1 MELFKGMDF
10 LEFTDKF
17 RTNEDC
23 RKYLAHFKWKDGF
36 KCRKCGST
44 ENHNS
49 QDPTIRRCK
58 HCYHIESATA
68 GTIFHKLK
76 FDLRKAFAMVFLMS
90 TSSKGSSGHNF
101 STMFS
106 INKNTAW
113 LFEQKV
119 RRAMES
125 SRHYPLTG
133 KVNVDETVIG
143 GKEFN
148 RPGRGEQDKTPVVV
162 AIEQNKNE
170 DGIKRAYA
178 HQIDDYTT
186 NSLKQ
191 IFEDHIDK
199 EHSEIETDKW
209 RGYNPLKE
217 EWHITQKSSNGGENF
232 ELMHRFI
239 MGLKSW
245 LRGIYHHVSKKYLQH
260 YLDEYCYRFNRSIHK
275 KTAFNNLL
283 VRCLEVEPVPYQVI
297 YGSSQ

>member
-23 RKYLAHFKWKDGF
+23 KEYLAQFKWKDGF
-36 KCRKCGST
+36 KCTKCGST
-44 ENHNS
+44 EAHNS
-49 QDPTIRRCK
+49 KDPTIRRCK
-58 HCYHIESATA
+58 HCYHKESTTA

-76 FDLRKAFAMVFLMS
+76 FDLRKAFAMVFIMS
-90 TSSKGSSGHNF
+90 TTSKGSSGHNF
-101 STMFS
+101 SGMFS

-125 SRHYPLTG
+125 SKQYPLTG

-148 RPGRGEQDKTPVVV
+148 RPGRGEED
-162 AIEQNKNE
+162 KNE
-170 DGIKRAYA
+170 EGIKRAYA
-178 HQIDDYTT
+178 HKIEDYSTE
-186 NSLKQ
+186 SLRP

-199 EHSEIETDKW
+199 EVSEIETDKW
-209 RGYNPLKE
+209 KGYNPLKK
-217 EWHITQKSSNGGENF
+217 EWSITQKSSNGGENF

-239 MGLKSW
+239 MGLKGW
-245 LRGIYHHVSKKYLQH
+245 LRGTYHHVSKKYLQY

-283 VRCLEVEPVPYQVI
+283 IRCLQVAPVPYQDI
-297 YGSSQ
+297 ARNPQ

>member
-10 LEFTDKF
+10 LEFADRFKS
-17 RTNEDC
+17 NEDC
-23 RKYLAHFKWKDGF
+23 KAYLAYFKWKDGF
-36 KCRKCGST
+36 QCRKCGST
-44 ENHNS
+44 QTHKS

-58 HCYHIESATA
+58 NCYHLESATA

-90 TSSKGSSGHNF
+90 TSSKGSSGYNF

-113 LFEQKV
+113 LFEQKI

-125 SRHYPLTG
+125 SKQYPLTG
-133 KVNVDETVIG
+133 KINVDEAVIG

-148 RPGRGEQDKTPVVV
+148 RPGRGAQHKTPVVI
-162 AIEQNKNE
+162 AIEQNANE

-178 HQIDDYTT
+178 HQIEDYTT
-186 NSLKQ
+186 NSLKP

-199 EHSEIETDKW
+199 ENSEIETDQW
-209 RGYNPLKE
+209 RAYNPLKE
-217 EWHITQKSSNGGENF
+217 EWQISQKSSNGGENF

-239 MGLKSW
+239 MGLKGW
-245 LRGIYHHVSKKYLQH
+245 LRGVYHHVSKKYLQH
-260 YLDEYCYRFNRSIHK
+260 YLDEYCYRFNRSIYR
-275 KTAFNNLL
+275 KTAFNNLIA
-283 VRCLEVEPVPYQVI
+283 RCLEFPPVPYNVI
-297 YGSSQ
+297 FNTSQ